1 MKEIKNKTI
10 YTPDNVKKFLEV
22 YYFEKVK
29 VPRLII
35 NILILLVIIY
45 FFTKD
50 NRVLLDYTTFIFC
63 LFSSSIPL
71 SP

>member
-10 YTPDNVKKFLEV
+10 YTSDNVKKFLEV

-35 NILILLVIIY
+35 NILRLYNIYLLPIWNHRIKYHNV
-45 FFTKD
+45 TK
-50 NRVLLDYTTFIFC
+50 IK
-63 LFSSSIPL
+63 L
-71 SP
+71 S

>member
-35 NILILLVIIY
+35 NI
-45 FFTKD
+45 
-50 NRVLLDYTTFIFC
+50 FISET
-63 LFSSSIPL
+63 LGSLIPL
-71 SP
+71 KTTGLRGYKEKEKLFLSLN